1 MYSVI
6 LLNLDF
12 NFWYL
17 VKNKT
22 EKKIESSFIKIN
34 TIFLYDIMLYN

>member
-1 MYSVI
+1 MCIVI

-17 VKNKT
+17 AKNKT
-22 EKKIESSFIKIN
+22 EKDL
-34 TIFLYDIMLYN
+34 IFFY